1 MTLKNKLAVITGAS
15 DGIGL
20 GIAKAFLENGADICL
35 VARNQEK
42 LEIVKQALST
52 QYEDKVHIL
61 ASDLS
66 MISGIEPLAK
76 QILDICPRIDIL
88 VNNAGV
94 GRFVPFAETSED
106 MLDMHISLNVKAP
119 YLLTQY
125 LLDSLVQTKG
135 AVINISSYFSDRMLP
150 GRTTTAYS
158 LTKGAIN
165 SFTKALAFEVGKLGV
180 RVNAIAPGSIDTP
193 QLKHNIS
200 VMDEQRQKQFT
211 EMIATIYP
219 MQKIGAADDIGQ
231 AAVFLASDKAKWITG
246 TIMPVDGGLTTN

>member
-1 MTLKNKLAVITGAS
+1 MTLKNKFAVITGAS

-42 LEIVKQALST
+42 LEIVRQELST
-52 QYEDKVHIL
+52 QYAGKIHIL

-66 MISGIEPLAK
+66 MISGIEPLTK

-106 MLDMHISLNVKAP
+106 ILDMHISLNVKAP

-150 GRTTTAYS
+150 GRATTAYS

-200 VMDEQRQKQFT
+200 VMDEQRQKQFA

-219 MQKIGAADDIGQ
+219 MQKIGTSEDIAQ
-231 AAVFLASDKAKWITG
+231 AAVFLASDNAKWITG
-246 TIMPVDGGLTTN
+246 IIMPVDGGLTTN

>member
-1 MTLKNKLAVITGAS
+1 MTLKNKFAVITGAS

-42 LEIVKQALST
+42 LEIARQALST

-66 MISGIEPLAK
+66 LISGIEPLAK

-106 MLDMHISLNVKAP
+106 ILDMHISLNVKAP

-125 LLDSLVQTKG
+125 LLNSLVQTKG
-135 AVINISSYFSDRMLP
+135 SVINISSYFSDRMLP
-150 GRTTTAYS
+150 GRDTTAYS

-200 VMDEQRQKQFT
+200 VMDEQRQKQFA